1 MASTPSLKWAIIQG
15 NFDTSKELITFHG
28 KPYPI
33 KNAKGEDER
42 VGLEVGLA
50 MSNAQ
55 FAGGEISAEVEF
67 GKIGSDNGCE
77 IIFYYDAATGV
88 QLNAGIGSYGAF
100 CIRQWDGD
108 KWVNHANGGSRE
120 SLRTN
125 RRYLIKV
132 TVRGSRVSLSVDEVE
147 VLAVVLPFSIPSS
160 QVGLFCLDDAD
171 VKVRNLQL
179 ASERGE
185 VFVVMQFTKEFTDI
199 HEEVIKNVCNEFE
212 LDAKLASDTYGP
224 GMIISDI
231 VQSITDS
238 EFVIAEIT
246 PNNANVFYELGYA
259 HGINKPVILLANR
272 ATVKLPFD
280 VSPFRVLMYDNSIA
294 GRRDFEEGLRKHINS
309 VLDKDLINKSRRSR
323 N

>member
-1 MASTPSLKWAIIQG
+1 M
-15 NFDTSKELITFHG
+15 
-28 KPYPI
+28 
-33 KNAKGEDER
+33 
-42 VGLEVGLA
+42 
-50 MSNAQ
+50 
-55 FAGGEISAEVEF
+55 
-67 GKIGSDNGCE
+67 
-77 IIFYYDAATGV
+77 
-88 QLNAGIGSYGAF
+88 
-100 CIRQWDGD
+100 
-108 KWVNHANGGSRE
+108 
-120 SLRTN
+120 
-125 RRYLIKV
+125 
-132 TVRGSRVSLSVDEVE
+132 
-147 VLAVVLPFSIPSS
+147 
-160 QVGLFCLDDAD
+160 FCLDNDEI
-171 VKVRNLQL
+171 KVRNLKVT
-179 ASERGE
+179 SERGE

-212 LDAKLASDTYGP
+212 LDARLASDTYGP

-309 VLDKDLINKSRRSR
+309 VLDKDLVNKSRRSR

>member
-1 MASTPSLKWAIIQG
+1 MAPTPQLKWAIIQG
-15 NFDTSKELITFHG
+15 NFDISKDIVSFHG
-28 KPYPI
+28 KAIPI
-33 KNAKGEDER
+33 KNAKGEEER
-42 VGLEVGLA
+42 IGLDIEIA

-55 FAGGEISAEVEF
+55 FSGGDINAEIEF
-67 GKIGSDNGCE
+67 GKIGSDNSCE

-108 KWVNHANGGSRE
+108 KWVNHAAGGSRE
-120 SLRTN
+120 SLRHN
-125 RRYLIKV
+125 RRYSVKV
-132 TVRGSRVSLSVDEVE
+132 NVRGSRVTLYIDEVE

-160 QVGLFCLDDAD
+160 QVGLFCLDDAE
-171 VKVRNLQL
+171 VKVRNLQV
-179 ASERGE
+179 AAERGE

-199 HEEVIKNVCNEFE
+199 HEEVIKSVCNEFE
-212 LDAKLASDTYGP
+212 LDARLASDTYGP

-246 PNNANVFYELGYA
+246 SNNANVFYELGYA

-294 GRRDFEEGLRKHINS
+294 GRRDFEEGLRKHIS
-309 VLDKDLINKSRRSR
+309 AVLNKDLVNKNRRS
-323 N
+323 

>member
-1 MASTPSLKWAIIQG
+1 MPSPIKWAVIQG
-15 NFDTSKELITFHG
+15 NFDATKDLITFHG
-28 KPYPI
+28 KPLPI
-33 KNAKGEDER
+33 KNAKGEER
-42 VGLEVGLA
+42 IGLDIGIT

-55 FAGGEISAEVEF
+55 FLGGDISAEIEF
-67 GKIGSDNGCE
+67 TKISENNACE
-77 IIFYYDAATGV
+77 IVFYFDAATGV

-100 CIRQWDGD
+100 CIRQWDGG
-108 KWVNHANGGSRE
+108 KWVEHAVAGSRE
-120 SLRTN
+120 SLRHN
-125 RRYLIKV
+125 RRYALKV
-132 TVRGSRVSLSVDEVE
+132 NVRGSRVTLFVDEVE
-147 VLAVVLPFSIPSS
+147 VLATVLPFSIPGS
-160 QVGLFCLDDAD
+160 QVGLFCLDDST
-171 VKVRNLQL
+171 VKIRNLQV
-179 ASERGE
+179 AGERGE

-212 LDAKLASDTYGP
+212 LNARLASDTYGP

-309 VLDKDLINKSRRSR
+309 VLDKDLVNKSRRARS
-323 N
+323 

>member
-1 MASTPSLKWAIIQG
+1 MSSPIKWAVIQG
-15 NFDTSKELITFHG
+15 NFDLGKDLITFHG
-28 KPYPI
+28 KPLPL
-33 KNAKGEDER
+33 KNAKGEDEG
-42 VGLEVGLA
+42 VGLDIGIV
-50 MSNAQ
+50 MSNAR
-55 FAGGEISAEVEF
+55 FLGGDVSAEIEF
-67 GKIGSDNGCE
+67 NKIDVNNACE
-77 IIFYYDAATGV
+77 IIFYYDAASTV
-88 QLNAGIGSYGAF
+88 QISAGIGTFGSF
-100 CIRQWDGD
+100 CIRQWDGS
-108 KWVNHANGGSRE
+108 KWIEHAVSGNRQ
-120 SLRTN
+120 SLKPN

-132 TVRGSRVSLSVDEVE
+132 NIRGSRVTLFVDEVE
-147 VLAVVLPFSIPSS
+147 VLAAILPFSIPGS
-160 QVGLFCLDDAD
+160 QVGMFCLDNDEI
-171 VKVRNLQL
+171 KVRNLKVT
-179 ASERGE
+179 SERGE

-212 LDAKLASDTYGP
+212 LDARLASDTYGP

-309 VLDKDLINKSRRSR
+309 VLDKDLVNKSRRSR